1 MLYLRISINKSIM
14 KHNTISLFITA
25 GIFVGVWSNFLY
37 HIGTIPTHRKF
48 IEIDADTRDD
58 ILK

>member
-1 MLYLRISINKSIM
+1 MNY
-14 KHNTISLFITA
+14 NTISLFIST

-37 HIGTIPTHRKF
+37 HIGGIPKHRKYM
-48 IEIDADTRDD
+48 EIDADTRDD